1 MIMKSKN
8 AKIAIVIIVVILVI
22 ILIPSFF
29 FTVKENEY
37 GVVIQF
43 GKIVRVDD
51 TAGLKTKVPFIQNT
65 TYISKAKQ
73 IYDITPSD
81 VITKDKK
88 SMIADNYLIWRV
100 VDPIKYM
107 QTLNGS
113 SSSAQDRCSVAVY
126 NATKNIISSMTQD
139 EVIAARGEQL
149 TSMITED
156 ANSDIG
162 GYGIVID
169 IAEMKAL
176 DLPDDNK
183 AAVYERMISERN
195 NIAASYQAQGE
206 AQAKKIRNE
215 TDRQVQVMKAEAE
228 RDAAVL
234 EAEGEATYMQTLQNA
249 YNTEDKANFYNFT
262 RSLDAVKDSLKGKN
276 KTLILDKDSE
286 LARILYGAE

>member
-1 MIMKSKN
+1 MKNKKT
-8 AKIAIVIIVVILVI
+8 AVAVTVILLIVLI

-51 TAGLKTKVPFIQNT
+51 TAGLKTKLPFIQNT
-65 TYISKAKQ
+65 TYISKADQ

-100 VDPIKYM
+100 VDPVKFM

-113 SSSAQDRCSVAVY
+113 TSGAQDRCSVAVY

-149 TSMITED
+149 TTMITED

-162 GYGIVID
+162 GYGIIIEV
-169 IAEMKAL
+169 AEMKAL

-183 AAVYERMISERN
+183 EAVYERMISERN

-206 AQAKKIRNE
+206 SQAKKIRNE

-234 EAEGEATYMQTLQNA
+234 KAEGEATYMQTLQNA
-249 YNTEDKANFYNFT
+249 YNTEEKADFYNFT
-262 RSLDAVKDSLKGKN
+262 RSLDAAKNSLTGKN

-286 LARILYGAE
+286 LARILYGN

>member
-1 MIMKSKN
+1 MKNKKT
-8 AKIAIVIIVVILVI
+8 AVAVTVILLIVLI

-51 TAGLKTKVPFIQNT
+51 TAGLKTKLPFIQNT
-65 TYISKAKQ
+65 TYISKADQ

-100 VDPIKYM
+100 VDPVKFM

-113 SSSAQDRCSVAVY
+113 TSGAQDRCSVAVY

-149 TSMITED
+149 TTMITED

-162 GYGIVID
+162 GYGIIIEV
-169 IAEMKAL
+169 AEMKAL

-183 AAVYERMISERN
+183 EAVYERMISERN

-206 AQAKKIRNE
+206 SQAKKIRNE
-215 TDRQVQVMKAEAE
+215 TDRQVQIMKAEAE

-234 EAEGEATYMQTLQNA
+234 KAEGEATYMQTLQNA
-249 YNTEDKANFYNFT
+249 YNTEEKADFYNFT
-262 RSLDAVKDSLKGKN
+262 RSLDAAKNSLTGKN

-286 LARILYGAE
+286 LARILYGN

>member
-1 MIMKSKN
+1 MKSKN